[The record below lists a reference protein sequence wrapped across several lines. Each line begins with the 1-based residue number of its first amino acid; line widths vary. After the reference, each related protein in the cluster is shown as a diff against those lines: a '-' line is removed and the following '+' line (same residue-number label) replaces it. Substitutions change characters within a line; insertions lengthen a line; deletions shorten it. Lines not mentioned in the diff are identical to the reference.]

1 MNTPPSNPDP
11 SRPATAAPGPAA
23 GPPRDTAPS
32 ASGTDTQVLPGVQR
46 FVFSG
51 AALGLGILA
60 LHHGKTLLMPLAFA
74 ALLAFVLD
82 PVVTWLR
89 RHSVPRGVAVGA
101 VLTLT
106 LSMLVGAGALM
117 ANQVSDFGKE
127 LPTYRKN
134 IQKKLHD
141 LRPAVVPSGTV
152 REFGRIFGVVM
163 GEFDAATKTLD
174 MGKKESPGATR
185 VTVDTSDSS
194 PQEVALNVL
203 TTVGVQLATAGL
215 VIILVVFMLLQRIEL
230 RDRLLRVMGG
240 DQHQMADALS
250 ESAEKVSRYLLA
262 QVLVNVGYGIPMALG
277 LWWIGVPG
285 AWLWGGLAALLRFI
299 PFLGPAIGAIF
310 PLVLAFAVDPGWSVV
325 LWTLALILVLE
336 VISNNVVE
344 PLAYSGNTGVSP
356 LAVLISAAFWATLWG
371 PLGLVLATPLTV
383 CLVVVGRHL
392 APLRFLEVLLGSEPV
407 FDSATQLYHRLIS
420 GDLDEAEDMAY
431 QEVRQTSLAR
441 FYGDTALPMLGL
453 AARLSD
459 EGVTAAH
466 RHRLLDGTARFVT
479 ELQADDTAAQA
490 SNALAPTLLCVGLR
504 TELDTLSA
512 DMLAHALAHAG
523 LRARALPVAALQQG
537 RADLRD
543 AASVEVVYLCSLSKA
558 PDTQVRLVCRRL
570 RRHWPD
576 VVVRLVAW
584 RGVEALAEPERQQAI
599 GVSAVLFRL
608 PEVLALAE
616 HERTEAPPAQGGD
629 GDGPGQPGAATAPT
643 PVQAREEAIHRSVQR
658 AAAVF
663 RVPVVSLMVR
673 TGATQ
678 VRCLLAGDV
687 PEPGWSTESM
697 PPDTSPPGRLL
708 AGESAQPELH
718 LDPAQAA
725 GQHPALERYPFF
737 AGKPVLDTRGA
748 VLGVLALHAP
758 AGHALAHG
766 EAELQSQMAMDL
778 APEVQALITA
788 RSARDH
794 REPEQALVEAA
805 FGLSL
810 TARLHG
816 NVV

>member
-1 MNTPPSNPDP
+1 MNTAPSNPDP
-11 SRPATAAPGPAA
+11 SKPPEAMPSAAAPEPRAA
-23 GPPRDTAPS
+23 
-32 ASGTDTQVLPGVQR
+32 ASSNGTDNQVLPGVQR

-60 LHHGKTLLMPLAFA
+60 LYHGKTLLMPLAFA

-89 RHSVPRGVAVGA
+89 RLSVPRGVAVGA
-101 VLTLT
+101 VLTLA
-106 LSMLVGAGALM
+106 LSLLVGVGALM
-117 ANQVSDFGKE
+117 ANQVSDLGKE
-127 LPTYRKN
+127 LPSYRKN
-134 IQKKLHD
+134 IQQKLHD
-141 LRPAVVPSGTV
+141 LRPAAVPSGTL

-163 GEFDAATKTLD
+163 GEFDAASKTLN

-185 VTVDTSDSS
+185 VTVETSDSS
-194 PQEVALNVL
+194 PLEVAVNVL

-230 RDRLLRVMGG
+230 RDRLLRLMGG

-407 FDSATQLYHRLIS
+407 FDSPNKLYHRLIS

-441 FYGDTALPMLGL
+441 FYGDTALPMLGV

-466 RHRLLDGTARFVT
+466 RHRLLDGTARFVN

-490 SNALAPTLLCVGLR
+490 SNALAPKLLCVGLR
-504 TELDTLSA
+504 SELDTLSA

-537 RADLRD
+537 RAGLRD
-543 AASVEVVYLCSLSKA
+543 ALSVEVVYLCSLSKA

-584 RGVEALAEPERQQAI
+584 RGVEALASPERQQAL
-599 GVSAVLFRL
+599 GVSAVLFQL
-608 PEVLALAE
+608 PEVLALAAQ
-616 HERTEAPPAQGGD
+616 ERTEEPHPSD
-629 GDGPGQPGAATAPT
+629 SDGPGHPGAATVPT
-643 PVQAREEAIHRSVQR
+643 PVEALEETIHRSVQR

-663 RVPVVSLMVR
+663 RVPAASLIVR

-678 VRCLLAGDV
+678 MRCLLAGDV
-687 PEPGWSTESM
+687 PQPGWSTESA
-697 PPDTSPPGRLL
+697 PPEVSPL
-708 AGESAQPELH
+708 ACEVDQGPTVVH
-718 LDPAQAA
+718 LGPALV
-725 GQHPALERYPFF
+725 GPHHSALERFPFV
-737 AGKPVLDTRGA
+737 ASRPVLGAHGA
-748 VLGVLALHAP
+748 VVGVLALHAP
-758 AGHALAHG
+758 PGHALGAG
-766 EAELQSQMAMDL
+766 EAELLSQMAGEL
-778 APEVQALITA
+778 APDVQALLMA
-788 RSARDH
+788 RSPGAH
-794 REPEQALVEAA
+794 VEQEPVHA
-805 FGLSL
+805 GLGL
-810 TARLHG
+810 TAGLHG
-816 NVV
+816 SAV

>member
-1 MNTPPSNPDP
+1 MNTSPSNPEPPQPPEATP
-11 SRPATAAPGPAA
+11 SATAAPSTG
-23 GPPRDTAPS
+23 T
-32 ASGTDTQVLPGVQR
+32 TDTQVLPGVQR

-60 LHHGKTLLMPLAFA
+60 LHHGQALLMPLAFA

-89 RHSVPRGVAVGA
+89 RHAVPRGVAVGA
-101 VLTLT
+101 VLTLA
-106 LSMLVGAGALM
+106 LSLLVGVGALM
-117 ANQVSDFGKE
+117 ANQVSDLGEE

-134 IQKKLHD
+134 IQQKLHD
-141 LRPAVVPSGTV
+141 LRPAAVPSGTL

-163 GEFDAATKTLD
+163 GEFDAASKTLN

-185 VTVDTSDSS
+185 VTVETTDSS
-194 PQEVALNVL
+194 PLEVAVNVL
-203 TTVGVQLATAGL
+203 TSVGVQLATAGL

-230 RDRLLRVMGG
+230 RDRLLRLMGG
-240 DQHQMADALS
+240 DLHQMADALS

-336 VISNNVVE
+336 LISNNVVE

-383 CLVVVGRHL
+383 CLVVIGRHL

-407 FDSATQLYHRLIS
+407 FDSANQLYHRLIS

-441 FYGDTALPMLGL
+441 FYGDTALPMLGV

-466 RHRLLDGTARFVT
+466 RHRLLDGTARFVN

-512 DMLAHALAHAG
+512 DMLAHTLAHAG

-543 AASVEVVYLCSLSKA
+543 AASVAVVYLCSLSKA

-584 RGVEALAEPERQQAI
+584 RGAEALAAPERQQAL

-616 HERTEAPPAQGGD
+616 HERPAAPPAHGGGGD
-629 GDGPGQPGAATAPT
+629 GTVPPGTATAPT
-643 PVQAREEAIHRSVQR
+643 PVEALEETIHRSVQR

-663 RVPVVSLMVR
+663 RVPAVSLVVR
-673 TGATQ
+673 TGAAQ

-687 PEPGWSTESM
+687 PQPGWSTEST
-697 PPDTSPPGRLL
+697 PPETSPLGRLL
-708 AGESAQPELH
+708 AGESGQTALH
-718 LDPAQAA
+718 LDPAQA
-725 GQHPALERYPFF
+725 GLWHPALERHPFF
-737 AGKPVLDTRGA
+737 AGSPVLDTHGA
-748 VLGVLALHAP
+748 VLGVLTVHAP
-758 AGHALAHG
+758 AGHALAQG
-766 EAELQSQMAMDL
+766 EAGLLSQMAGEL
-778 APEVQALITA
+778 APEVQALISA
-788 RSARDH
+788 RSAGGH
-794 REPEQALVEAA
+794 REAA
-805 FGLSL
+805 RPLEDTATGLSL

>member
-1 MNTPPSNPDP
+1 MNTSSSNPDP
-11 SRPATAAPGPAA
+11 SRPTEAPLIEARAERPAAPP
-23 GPPRDTAPS
+23 TS
-32 ASGTDTQVLPGVQR
+32 ATDAQVLPGVQR

-89 RHSVPRGVAVGA
+89 RRSVPRSLAVGA
-101 VLTLT
+101 VLTLA
-106 LSMLVGAGALM
+106 LSLLMGVGALM
-117 ANQVSDFGKE
+117 ANQVSALGEE

-134 IQKKLHD
+134 IQQKLHD
-141 LRPAVVPSGTV
+141 LRPAAVPSGTL

-163 GEFDAATKTLD
+163 GEFDAASKTLN

-185 VTVDTSDSS
+185 VTVDTDDSS
-194 PQEVALNVL
+194 PLEVAVNVL
-203 TTVGVQLATAGL
+203 TSVGVQLATAGL

-240 DQHQMADALS
+240 DPHQMADALS

-299 PFLGPAIGAIF
+299 PYLGPAIGALF

-336 VISNNVVE
+336 LISNNVVE

-407 FDSATQLYHRLIS
+407 FDSANQLYHRLIS

-466 RHRLLDGTARFVT
+466 RHRLLDGTARFVN

-523 LRARALPVAALQQG
+523 HRARALPVAALQQG
-537 RADLRD
+537 RAGLRD
-543 AASVEVVYLCSLSKA
+543 AASLEVVYLCSLSKA

-576 VVVRLVAW
+576 VVIRLVAW
-584 RGVEALAEPERQQAI
+584 RGAEALAEPARQQAI

-608 PEVLALAE
+608 PEVLSLAE
-616 HERTEAPPAQGGD
+616 RERTDEPPAHGGN
-629 GDGPGQPGAATAPT
+629 GDDPGQPGTATAPS
-643 PVQAREEAIHRSVQR
+643 PVEAREESIHRSVQR

-673 TGATQ
+673 TGATGL
-678 VRCLLAGDV
+678 RCLLAGDV
-687 PEPGWSTESM
+687 PQPGWSTGSM
-697 PPDTSPPGRLL
+697 PSEASPPGRLL
-708 AGESAQPELH
+708 AGESDTVELH
-718 LDPAQAA
+718 LDPAQAGA
-725 GQHPALERYPFF
+725 QHPALTRYPFF
-737 AGKPVLDTRGA
+737 AGQPVRDTHGA
-748 VLGVLALHAP
+748 VLGLLAVHAP
-758 AGHALAHG
+758 AGHALAQG
-766 EAELQSQMAMDL
+766 EAELLSRMASDL
-778 APEVQALITA
+778 VPEVQALMA
-788 RSARDH
+788 ERAVDDP
-794 REPEQALVEAA
+794 REPAQSLADAA
-805 FGLSL
+805 IGLSL
-810 TARLHG
+810 SARLHG

>member
-1 MNTPPSNPDP
+1 VNTSPSNPDP
-11 SRPATAAPGPAA
+11 SKPPEATPSAA
-23 GPPRDTAPS
+23 GPEPHAA
-32 ASGTDTQVLPGVQR
+32 ASNNGTDTQVLPGVQR

-101 VLTLT
+101 VLALA
-106 LSMLVGAGALM
+106 LSLLVGVGALM
-117 ANQVSDFGKE
+117 ANQVSELGKE

-134 IQKKLHD
+134 IQQKLHD
-141 LRPAVVPSGTV
+141 LRPAAVPSGTV

-163 GEFDAATKTLD
+163 GEFDAATKNLN

-185 VTVDTSDSS
+185 VTVETDDSS
-194 PQEVALNVL
+194 PLEVAVNVL

-407 FDSATQLYHRLIS
+407 FDSPNKLYHRLIS

-441 FYGDTALPMLGL
+441 FYGDTALPMLGV

-466 RHRLLDGTARFVT
+466 RHRLLDGTARFVN

-490 SNALAPTLLCVGLR
+490 SNALAPKLLCVGLR

-537 RADLRD
+537 QAGLRD
-543 AASVEVVYLCSLSKA
+543 AASVQVVYLCSLSKA

-584 RGVEALAEPERQQAI
+584 RGVEALASSERQQAL
-599 GVSAVLFRL
+599 GVTAVLFQL

-616 HERTEAPPAQGGD
+616 HERAEEPPPSD
-629 GDGPGQPGAATAPT
+629 SDGPGHPGAATEPT
-643 PVQAREEAIHRSVQR
+643 PVEALEETIHRSVQR

-663 RVPVVSLMVR
+663 RVPAASLMMR
-673 TGATQ
+673 TGATSM
-678 VRCLLAGDV
+678 RCLLAGDV
-687 PEPGWSTESM
+687 PQPGWSTESA
-697 PPDTSPPGRLL
+697 PPEVPPL
-708 AGESAQPELH
+708 AGEVDQGLTGVH
-718 LDPAQAA
+718 LDPALVSP
-725 GQHPALERYPFF
+725 HHTALERHPSV
-737 AGKPVLDTRGA
+737 ASRPVLDTHGA
-748 VLGVLALHAP
+748 VLGVLALHASP
-758 AGHALAHG
+758 GHTLGAG
-766 EAELQSQMAMDL
+766 EAELLSQMAREL
-778 APEVQALITA
+778 APDVQALLTA
-788 RSARDH
+788 RSPTAH
-794 REPEQALVEAA
+794 VEQEPAHASIA
-805 FGLSL
+805 SGLGL
-810 TARLHG
+810 TAGLQG
-816 NVV
+816 SAA

>member
-1 MNTPPSNPDP
+1 M
-11 SRPATAAPGPAA
+11 
-23 GPPRDTAPS
+23 
-32 ASGTDTQVLPGVQR
+32 LPGVQR

-101 VLTLT
+101 VLTLA
-106 LSMLVGAGALM
+106 LSLLIGVGALM
-117 ANQVSDFGKE
+117 ANQVSDLGQE

-134 IQKKLHD
+134 IQQKLHD
-141 LRPAVVPSGTV
+141 LRPAAVPSGSM
-152 REFGRIFGVVM
+152 REFGRIFSVVM
-163 GEFDAATKTLD
+163 REFDAATKTLD
-174 MGKKESPGATR
+174 MGKKDNPGTTR
-185 VTVDTSDSS
+185 VVVETDDSS
-194 PQEVALNVL
+194 PLEVAVNVL

-215 VIILVVFMLLQRIEL
+215 VIILVMFMLLQRIEL

-240 DQHQMADALS
+240 NQHQMADALS

-299 PFLGPAIGAIF
+299 PYLGPAIGAIS

-336 VISNNVVE
+336 LISNNVVE
-344 PLAYSGNTGVSP
+344 PLAYGGSTGVSP

-383 CLVVVGRHL
+383 CLVVIGRHL
-392 APLRFLEVLLGSEPV
+392 APLQFLEVLLGSAPV

-466 RHRLLDGTARFVT
+466 RHRLLDGTARFVA

-490 SNALAPTLLCVGLR
+490 SDALAPNMLCVGLR

-523 LRARALPVAALQQG
+523 LRARALPVASLQQA
-537 RADLRD
+537 RSDLRD
-543 AASVEVVYLCSLSKA
+543 AASVQVVYLCSLSKA

-570 RRHWPD
+570 RRHWPG

-584 RGVEALAEPERQQAI
+584 RGAEALASPERQQAL
-599 GVSAVLFRL
+599 GVTAVLFRL

-616 HERTEAPPAQGGD
+616 HERTAEPPSAHDDG
-629 GDGPGQPGAATAPT
+629 GDGPGQPDAATAPT
-643 PVQAREEAIHRSVQR
+643 AVEALEASIHRSVQR

-663 RVPVVSLMVR
+663 RVPAASLMLR

-687 PEPGWSTESM
+687 PQPGWSTEFLPPEVS
-697 PPDTSPPGRLL
+697 PPD
-708 AGESAQPELH
+708 
-718 LDPAQAA
+718 PALVDL
-725 GQHPALERYPFF
+725 QHPALERHPFM
-737 AGKPVLDTRGA
+737 ASRPVLDTHGA
-748 VLGVLALHAP
+748 VLGVLAVHAP
-758 AGHALAHG
+758 QGHALAAG
-766 EAELQSQMAMDL
+766 EAELLSQMATEL
-778 APEVQALITA
+778 APDVQALLMA
-788 RSARDH
+788 WSPGS
-794 REPEQALVEAA
+794 REAPEKAA
-805 FGLSL
+805 TMPAIGPGLTVGL
-810 TARLHG
+810 RGHPA
-816 NVV
+816 